1 VILADQGALEGS
13 LALFS
18 GKLPGAVNLH
28 PIRCK
33 RGGVFHPKLVLL
45 RAGKYVRACFG
56 SANIT
61 DGGLGTNLEL
71 WTETESSEILAGLQ
85 RFIRQVADS
94 SDLAIDDGARR
105 SIGRALCGLRQLGT
119 PSVWSSLDEPFSL
132 RLSQGPERHAKRA
145 TVISPMYAG
154 PGGIGGARKAIS
166 ARDVQLYTDA
176 SVTVPA
182 STVFVYD
189 PPHPADQ
196 EKADPDSFP
205 QTLHAKAYVFHSPG
219 RGDSLAWMGSAN
231 FTKQALTKS
240 VAKGGN
246 VELMVRTPLPADEA
260 DGLSADL
267 RSLFKKQKDT
277 DAPAKRQMTPPH
289 PISTILACEIAERR
303 GSPQLI
309 VYTSFPSG
317 HVTLEHE
324 KRRLSVTIKAGRGVA
339 TGPGL
344 AHFLPRLDLS
354 AENLSAAQVLV
365 VYQRIGKVTVPVVVN
380 VPHVPSESDGADAH
394 SSIDALIDDLL
405 GRVRVPVVSASSDD
419 DTEGDSEEDEV
430 ASIDDA
436 VSELERRLDE
446 VHHRGELDQLAVKA
460 AMLKKLATRTAAA
473 GFERDEIVTEIL
485 RVLLAACPRHLQATI
500 RRLFDKSSTR
510 DRA

>member
-1 VILADQGALEGS
+1 
-13 LALFS
+13 
-18 GKLPGAVNLH
+18 
-28 PIRCK
+28 
-33 RGGVFHPKLVLL
+33 
-45 RAGKYVRACFG
+45 
-56 SANIT
+56 
-61 DGGLGTNLEL
+61 
-71 WTETESSEILAGLQ
+71 
-85 RFIRQVADS
+85 
-94 SDLAIDDGARR
+94 
-105 SIGRALCGLRQLGT
+105 
-119 PSVWSSLDEPFSL
+119 
-132 RLSQGPERHAKRA
+132 
-145 TVISPMYAG
+145 
-154 PGGIGGARKAIS
+154 
-166 ARDVQLYTDA
+166 
-176 SVTVPA
+176 
-182 STVFVYD
+182 VFVYD

-196 EKADPDSFP
+196 KEADPDSFP

-246 VELMVRTPLPADEA
+246 VELMVRMPLPADEA
-260 DGLSADL
+260 DGLGADL
-267 RSLFKKQKDT
+267 QSLFTKQKDT

-289 PISTILACEIAERR
+289 AISTILACEIAERR

-324 KRRLSVTIKAGRGVA
+324 KRRLAITIKAGRGVA

-344 AHFLPRLDLS
+344 ARFLPHLD
-354 AENLSAAQVLV
+354 LSAAQVLV

-394 SSIDALIDDLL
+394 RSIDALIDDLL
-405 GRVRVPVVSASSDD
+405 GRVRVPVALASSDD

-430 ASIDDA
+430 ASTDDA

-446 VHHRGELDQLAVKA
+446 VHHQGELDQLAVKA